1 MRRVVKAD
9 GLEGDSRQMMGLE
22 FGEELEFVAGML

>member
-9 GLEGDSRQMMGLE
+9 GLEGHARKVMGLE
-22 FGEELEFVAGML
+22 FGEELEFIAGML